1 MRIKTWLRKNTHS
14 LLGKT
19 VLISGSTGG
28 IGRELCAYLA
38 SLGAS
43 LVLLD
48 RNRAKSEA
56 LKTELTSRY
65 PALSVTLIT
74 ADMADPH
81 SIDTAADKLILLPID
96 IFICNAG
103 AYSIPRYKCEN
114 GYDNVFQINF
124 VSPYTIIKRLLPLL
138 KERGGRVVIV
148 GSIAHNYSK
157 SDPHD
162 IDFSTR
168 KRASLVYGNSKRY
181 LMFTLNELFKSK
193 TEVGFAITHPGITF
207 TGITSHY
214 PKVIFS
220 LIKNPMKVI
229 FPHPRRACLSVLLG
243 VFEDTSDREWIGPRL
258 FNIWGRPKKQKLRSV
273 KQEELEYFA
282 KWNEDNF
289 NA

>member
-1 MRIKTWLRKNTHS
+1 MKIKSWIKNNTSS
-14 LLGKT
+14 LSGKT

-28 IGRELCAYLA
+28 IGRELCSYLA

-48 RNRAKSEA
+48 RNRAKSET
-56 LKTELTSRY
+56 LKTELTNRH
-65 PALSVTLIT
+65 PDLSVTLIT
-74 ADMADPH
+74 ADMADPR
-81 SIDTAADKLILLPID
+81 SVDTAADELIKLPID
-96 IFICNAG
+96 VFICNAG

-124 VSPYTIIKRLLPLL
+124 VSPYTIIQKLLPLL
-138 KERGGRVVIV
+138 RERGGRVVIV

-157 SDPHD
+157 SDPCD

-168 KRASLVYGNSKRY
+168 KKASLVYGNSKRY
-181 LMFTLNELFKSK
+181 LMFTLNELFKRQ

-214 PKVIFS
+214 PKVIFA
-220 LIKNPMKVI
+220 LIKRPMKVI

-243 VFEDTSDREWIGPRL
+243 VFEDTADREWIGPRY
-258 FNIWGRPKKQKLRSV
+258 FNIWGRPKKKKLRTV
-273 KQEELEYFA
+273 KQEELEYFS